1 MTSSKRASRGLSG
14 IIAAAVSLATCL
26 AVSAPAE
33 AYSITQAGTS
43 GGNPGGQ
50 AAYAITGLQAGDQFT
65 LNVSR
70 TIGADTLSA
79 TALVSIFAI
88 GTAYTLIDVDLS
100 NDSSGANRITHFG
113 MAIEPDALLGF
124 VSDRGGSG
132 DTDALRGFGTS
143 NFPGFQ
149 LVEFCA
155 TSGSNCAGGGAGG
168 LLPGKDDQF
177 RFTLLGFFSNDGT
190 IDLGQFAFKFQGG
203 ADSYQLPGQPD
214 VPNGQVPQP
223 AALIVLGAGL
233 LALTAVSMVRG
244 MRHP

>member
-1 MTSSKRASRGLSG
+1 MTSSRASRGRSG
-14 IIAAAVSLATCL
+14 FIAVALSLACCL
-26 AVSAPAE
+26 AGSAPAE
-33 AYSITQAGTS
+33 AYSITQTGTS

-50 AAYAITGLQAGDQFT
+50 AAYSITGLEAGDHFT
-65 LNVSR
+65 LNVS
-70 TIGADTLSA
+70 TIVGPDTLTA

-88 GTAYTLIDVDLS
+88 GTAFTLIDVDLS
-100 NDSSGANRITHFG
+100 NDSTGANRITSFG
-113 MAIEPDALLGF
+113 MAIKPDTLLGF
-124 VSDRGGSG
+124 VTDRGGSS

-155 TSGSNCAGGGAGG
+155 TSGSNCTGGGSGG
-168 LLPGKDDQF
+168 LLPGQDDRF
-177 RFTLLGFFSNDGT
+177 RFTLLGFFSNDAT

-223 AALIVLGAGL
+223 AALLVLGAGL
-233 LALTAVSMVRG
+233 LALAAVSMVRG
-244 MRHP
+244 RIRA